1 VAPDKGRVGTCT
13 LWWCIMLVQV
23 NAQWV
28 PRHRVFMLFRS
39 WLVRLLLFLNLS
51 CVMAVSSP
59 AIGAELR
66 ILGMNQAVVTGSIEP
81 GDARTIGNEL
91 SAHRP
96 SLVFV
101 SSGGGDVRAAIEI
114 GLLLR
119 DLGAHVVVRD
129 LCLSSCANYLFSLAA
144 SKSVE
149 PGAILGFHGGVG
161 DGALSESAL
170 MLLPS
175 GLRLQLAQPQRQP
188 QPQDQVVRQSVLK
201 MVEALPD
208 ALRSSVSAEDLI
220 SRTLE
225 EWRELIALEADALRI
240 AHVSRD
246 LLLLSGLVTAGEPEA
261 VCEPRDVSAP
271 GQSIASCHTVRKSR
285 FEFWL
290 PCGPTLRA
298 LGVRGLVGPAN
309 ELSPELLRERA
320 LQFGLQPEKLLLSCH
335 DRERLGN

>member
-1 VAPDKGRVGTCT
+1 
-13 LWWCIMLVQV
+13 MLVQA
-23 NAQWV
+23 NGQWV
-28 PRHRVFMLFRS
+28 PRPKRFLLFRS
-39 WLVRLLLFLNLS
+39 WSVRFLLFANLF
-51 CVMAVSSP
+51 CAIPISSP

-66 ILGMNQAVVTGSIEP
+66 ILGMNQALVTGSIEP
-81 GDARTIGNEL
+81 GDARKLGNEL

-96 SLVFV
+96 SLVFL
-101 SSGGGDVRAAIEI
+101 SSGGGDVRAAIEL

-119 DLGAHVVVRD
+119 DLGAHLVVRD

-149 PGAILGFHGGVG
+149 PGALLGFHGGVG

-175 GLRLQLAQPQRQP
+175 GLRLQLAQPQP
-188 QPQDQVVRQSVLK
+188 QLQAHPAAEDEFIRQSALK
-201 MVEALPD
+201 LLAALPD

-220 SRTLE
+220 SRLLE
-225 EWRELIALEADALRI
+225 DRRELITLEADALRN

-246 LLLLSGLVTAGEPEA
+246 LLLLSGLLTAGEPEA
-261 VCEPRDVSAP
+261 VCEPRDVSAT
-271 GQSIASCHTVRKSR
+271 GQSIASCHTARKSR
-285 FEFWL
+285 FDFWL

-320 LQFGLQPEKLLLSCH
+320 LLFGLRPEKLLLSCH
-335 DRERLGN
+335 DRE